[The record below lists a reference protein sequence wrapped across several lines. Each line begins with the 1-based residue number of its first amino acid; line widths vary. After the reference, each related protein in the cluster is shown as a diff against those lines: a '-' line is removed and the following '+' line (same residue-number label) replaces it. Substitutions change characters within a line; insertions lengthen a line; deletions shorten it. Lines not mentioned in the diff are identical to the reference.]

1 VLGVLGVLRTLM
13 SSVEGLGR
21 VVVCFAELSGG
32 VLPWMVGVLGVL
44 GVLRTLES
52 SVEGLGRVVVC
63 FAELSGGSSLV

>member
-1 VLGVLGVLRTLM
+1 MLGVLGVLRTLK

-44 GVLRTLES
+44 RTLKS